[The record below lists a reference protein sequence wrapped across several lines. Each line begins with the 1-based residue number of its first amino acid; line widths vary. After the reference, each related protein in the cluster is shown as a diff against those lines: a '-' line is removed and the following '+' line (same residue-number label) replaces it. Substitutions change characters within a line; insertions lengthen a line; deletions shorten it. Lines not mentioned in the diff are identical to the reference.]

1 MGVMRNRR
9 AELGSL
15 GTNVVDILT
24 EAIEGGQNDP
34 DFDDLTADTIVAD
47 TSVIAPTI
55 GTSLSSTPRA
65 AFVDVPGIL
74 STITMTGDGQNSLS
88 IFGAAD
94 SVKISASNET
104 GQFDFDL
111 TDNLAD
117 ALSIK
122 IASGNDFI
130 TFCSTNNSAGA
141 AGEYVALGGT
151 ATGVIW
157 QRVES
162 IPDATTSEAV
172 GVYDSGKVYVQLDAD
187 EAVTF
192 QLPATQNGLIYT
204 FVCGNA
210 GGEINISPNAADK
223 ITGKGIAGADN
234 QDIKNTNASNAV
246 GDCIT
251 LIGDGADGWLIINM
265 LGTWATV

>member
-1 MGVMRNRR
+1 MTISAKLAKKINSIYGDGSGT
-9 AELGSL
+9 ELIGILNDAGADGS
-15 GTNVVDILT
+15 GTFTTV
-24 EAIEGGQNDP
+24 
-34 DFDDLTADTIVAD
+34 TADGVVAD
-47 TSVIAPTI
+47 
-55 GTSLSSTPRA
+55 SLATDTALPYVRFYNDEGVA
-65 AFVDVPGIL
+65 YFTL
-74 STITMTGDGQNSLS
+74 
-88 IFGAAD
+88 AAD
-94 SVKISASNET
+94 ADTYWEVYADPAASGTLVET
-104 GQFDFDL
+104 INCASGKYEKNL
-111 TDNLAD
+111 TDNLAV
-117 ALSIK
+117 AYSVK
-122 IASGNDFI
+122 INSGNTFI
-130 TFCSTNNSAGA
+130 TYCSTNNSAGA
-141 AGEYVALGGT
+141 AGEYVQLGGS

-157 QRVES
+157 RRVES
-162 IPDATTSEAV
+162 IPDNTTTEAV
-172 GVYDSGKVYVQLDAD
+172 GVYDSGKVYVQLDTN

-251 LIGDGADGWLIINM
+251 LIGDGADGWIVINM